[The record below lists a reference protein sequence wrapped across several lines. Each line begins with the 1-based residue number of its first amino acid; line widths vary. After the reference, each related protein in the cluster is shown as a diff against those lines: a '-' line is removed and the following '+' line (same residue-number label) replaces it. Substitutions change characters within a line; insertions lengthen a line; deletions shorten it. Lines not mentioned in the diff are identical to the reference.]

1 MAMRAVRV
9 TAYAA
14 LPALYLL
21 HNDLW
26 LWDDPGR
33 FLGLPVGLTYHVL
46 FTAAVV
52 LAMWRLVR
60 VAWPGDTLDG
70 LAGAGG
76 NGAGQ
81 PGVTHDGGADGRG
94 APGVADDGGAG
105 QPASA
110 GTARP
115 EGAE

>member
-1 MAMRAVRV
+1 MAKRAVRV

-33 FLGLPVGLTYHVL
+33 FLGLPVGLSYHVL
-46 FTAAVV
+46 FSAAVV

-60 VAWPGDTLDG
+60 VAWPGDTLAE
-70 LAGAGG
+70 LAGS
-76 NGAGQ
+76 
-81 PGVTHDGGADGRG
+81 P
-94 APGVADDGGAG
+94 DDGGA
-105 QPASA
+105 
-110 GTARP
+110 

>member
-1 MAMRAVRV
+1 MAAGAARV

-26 LWDDPGR
+26 FWNDPGR

-46 FTAAVV
+46 FSAVVV

-60 VAWPGDTLDG
+60 VAWPGDVLDE
-70 LAGAGG
+70 LAGE
-76 NGAGQ
+76 
-81 PGVTHDGGADGRG
+81 VD
-94 APGVADDGGAG
+94 DDGVD
-105 QPASA
+105 
-110 GTARP
+110 RR
-115 EGAE
+115 

>member
-1 MAMRAVRV
+1 MATRAVRV

-33 FLGLPVGLTYHVL
+33 FLGLPVGLSYHVL
-46 FTAAVV
+46 FSAAVV

-60 VAWPGDTLDG
+60 VAWPGDKLDG
-70 LAGAGG
+70 LAGAR
-76 NGAGQ
+76 
-81 PGVTHDGGADGRG
+81 GADGGGRPG
-94 APGVADDGGAG
+94 AADAGGAG
-105 QPASA
+105 GGGQPAA
-110 GTARP
+110 ARL